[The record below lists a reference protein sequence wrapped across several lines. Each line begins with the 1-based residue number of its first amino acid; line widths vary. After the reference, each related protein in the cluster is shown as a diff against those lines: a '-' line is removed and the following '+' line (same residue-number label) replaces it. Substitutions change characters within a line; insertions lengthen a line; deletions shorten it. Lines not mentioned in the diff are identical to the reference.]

1 MAACVVIETATGAVS
16 PVIDVGGRP
25 DGVAITP
32 DGKYAYVASSD
43 PSTGPSPPAPLDL
56 HGKVSVIDT
65 ATGTVSAVI
74 DVGSTAGGVAI
85 CPS

>member
-1 MAACVVIETATGAVS
+1 MVVIDTATGEVS
-16 PVIDVGGRP
+16 SAIAVGGRP

-43 PSTGPSPPAPLDL
+43 PSTGPASRAARL
-56 HGKVSVIDT
+56 HGTVSVIDT
-65 ATGTVSAVI
+65 ATGAVSTVI
-74 DVGSTAGGVAI
+74 DVGSQAGEVAI